1 MGHKVRLFL
10 ILLCLP
16 FSLYADEQKSY
27 RAIEIP
33 SFLISHDSENF
44 DVKKITFGALPIYQD
59 ALNYQGVQVSD
70 FSYSNNDWS
79 KSSSQINYI
88 NKSINKKDW
97 LGHTVNLGIKNL
109 GQHNLATADINYGIK
124 LGETTATEVFF
135 NRDYVETV
143 NSLNAGIYYNYY
155 GASIQQEFLNR
166 FTLIGLLAQ
175 HQFSDD
181 NTRNHIRARLIYDI
195 LPEYGINLQ
204 LRHRRFTNSDD
215 PKGNYFN
222 PDQYFEDMVAVGY
235 RKRIEGWMFSS
246 LIGLGKQKVNGDE
259 MTDTKLLEAEIMSP
273 LVNRFYLNSKV
284 GYSESAGFNGPDYR
298 YQYIQA
304 NLIYNF

>member
-1 MGHKVRLFL
+1 MGHQVRLFF
-10 ILLCLP
+10 ILLCVS
-16 FSLYADEQKSY
+16 FSVCADEVKPSF
-27 RAIEIP
+27 AIEVP

-44 DVKKITFGALPIYQD
+44 DVKRITLGALPFYQD
-59 ALNYQGVQVSD
+59 ALHYQGVQVSD
-70 FSYSNNDWS
+70 FSYSNKDWS
-79 KSSSQINYI
+79 KSSSQVNYI
-88 NKSINKKDW
+88 NQSINKKDY
-97 LGHTVNLGIKNL
+97 LGYTVNVGIKNL
-109 GQHNLATADINYGIK
+109 GQHNLVTADMNYGAK
-124 LGETTATEVFF
+124 LTETTSTEVFF

-143 NSLNAGIYYNYY
+143 NALNAGIYYNYY
-155 GASIQQEFLNR
+155 GASIQQAFLNR
-166 FTLIGLLAQ
+166 FTLIGLVAQ

-181 NTRNHIRARLIYDI
+181 NTRTHIRAKLIYDV

-204 LRHRRFTNSDD
+204 LRHRRFTNSDE

-222 PDQYFEDMVAVGY
+222 PDQYFEDMLALGF
-235 RKRIEGWMFSS
+235 RKRIEGWMISS
-246 LIGLGKQKVNGDE
+246 LVGAGKQKVNGDQ
-259 MTDTKLLEAEIMSP
+259 MTDTMLVEAELTSP

>member
-1 MGHKVRLFL
+1 MRVFF
-10 ILLCLP
+10 ILLCAS
-16 FSLYADEQKSY
+16 FSVFAEESQPSF
-27 RAIEIP
+27 AIEIP

-44 DVKKITFGALPIYQD
+44 DVKKITLSAIPLYQD
-59 ALNYQGVQVSD
+59 ALHYQGIQASN
-70 FSYSNNDWS
+70 FLYSNNDWS
-79 KSSSQINYI
+79 KSSSQVNYI
-88 NKSINKKDW
+88 NKSINKKDY
-97 LGHTVNLGIKNL
+97 LGYTVNVGIKNL
-109 GQHNLATADINYGIK
+109 GQHNLATADINYGVKIT
-124 LGETTATEVFF
+124 ESTAAEIFF

-166 FTLIGLLAQ
+166 FTLIGLASQ

-181 NTRNHIRARLIYDI
+181 NTRTHLRVKLIYNI
-195 LPEYGINLQ
+195 FPEYGINLQ
-204 LRHRRFTNSDD
+204 LRHRRFTNSDE

-222 PDQYFEDMVAVGY
+222 PDQYFEDMLALGF
-235 RKRIEGWMFSS
+235 RQRIEGWMFSS
-246 LIGLGKQKVNGDE
+246 VIGVGKQKINGDQ
-259 MTDTKLLEAEIMSP
+259 MTDTMLVEAEVSSP

-284 GYSESAGFNGPDYR
+284 GYTESAGFNGPDYR

>member
-1 MGHKVRLFL
+1 MRLFL
-10 ILLCLP
+10 LLLCLP
-16 FSLYADEQKSY
+16 LYLFADETKSY
-27 RAIEIP
+27 KAIEIP

-44 DVKKITFGALPIYQD
+44 NVKKITLGALPLYND
-59 ALNYQGVQVSD
+59 ALHYQGVQVSD
-70 FSYSNNDWS
+70 FSYSSNDWS
-79 KSSSQINYI
+79 KSSTQVNYI
-88 NKSINKKDW
+88 NKSINKKDYI
-97 LGHTVNLGIKNL
+97 GYTVNLGIKNL
-109 GQHNLATADINYGIK
+109 DHHNLATADINYGIK

-143 NSLNAGIYYNYY
+143 NSLNGGIYYNYY

-166 FTLIGLLAQ
+166 FTLIGLIAQ

-222 PDQYFEDMVAVGY
+222 PDQYFEDMLAVGY

-246 LIGLGKQKVNGDE
+246 LVGMGKQKINGDK
-259 MTDTKLLEAEIMSP
+259 MTDTMLIEAEVTSP
-273 LVNRFYLNSKV
+273 LVNRFYLNSKA
-284 GYSESAGFNGPDYR
+284 GYNESAGFNGPDYR

-304 NLIYNF
+304 NLIFNF